1 MKKLLTFLA
10 VAAMLTGCANRGGA
24 RGGAADEAQEPAL
37 NEVAVNADS
46 LYGFVEAQVALGPR
60 TPGSKAHAECVALI
74 QSELH
79 RMGVDTVEVQRA
91 PVTTFKGDRFT
102 AQNILGRINPKAANR
117 VLFLAHYDTRPW
129 ADNDPDEA
137 NHTTPVVGAND
148 GGSGV
153 ACLLE
158 AARVLAPSL
167 PDSLGLD
174 LLFVDMEDSGESNSS
189 DEDELS
195 WCLGSQ
201 EWVKALPYSAA
212 NRPRFG
218 ILFDMVGGTDARFHR
233 EYFSQRHAAP
243 IVNKVWDIARRSGF
257 ADRFLNETGGGI
269 VDDHLWMNRA
279 GIPCINI
286 IESRNPQT
294 GAFNPTWH
302 TVTDDL
308 LHIDRASLK
317 AAAQTAVN
325 SVIN

>member
-1 MKKLLTFLA
+1 MA
-10 VAAMLTGCANRGGA
+10 VTAILGGCANRGGA
-24 RGGAADEAQEPAL
+24 RSDAAEQAQETTL
-37 NEVAVNADS
+37 KEVAVNPDS
-46 LYGFVEAQVALGPR
+46 LYHFVEAQVALGPR
-60 TPGSKAHAECVALI
+60 TPGSKAHAQCVELI
-74 QSELH
+74 QSQLR
-79 RMGVDTVEVQRA
+79 RMGVDTVELQRA
-91 PVTTFKGDRFT
+91 PVTTFKGERFT
-102 AQNILGRINPKAANR
+102 AQNILGRINPSATDR

-129 ADNDPDEA
+129 ADNDPDAA
-137 NHTTPVVGAND
+137 NHSTPVMGAND

-158 AARVLAPSL
+158 AARVLAPTL

-174 LLFVDMEDSGESNSS
+174 LLFVDMEDSGESNSA

-201 EWVKALPYSAA
+201 EWIKALPYTGA

-218 ILFDMVGGTDARFHR
+218 ILFDMVGGQNARFHR

-243 IVNKVWDIARRSGF
+243 ILNKVWDIARRSGF
-257 ADRFLNETGGGI
+257 SDRFINETGGGI

-286 IESRNPQT
+286 IESRNPDT

-302 TVTDDL
+302 TVNDDL

-325 SVIN
+325 SVLN